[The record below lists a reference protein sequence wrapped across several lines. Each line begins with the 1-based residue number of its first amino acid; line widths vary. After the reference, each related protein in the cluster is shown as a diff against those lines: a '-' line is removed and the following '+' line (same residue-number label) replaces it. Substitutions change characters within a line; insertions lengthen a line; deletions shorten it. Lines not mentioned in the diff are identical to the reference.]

1 MRMARKHFEADGNA
15 VDLDLGF
22 VPTCCIVT
30 NKGVSVD
37 GLYKIEWDGEEA
49 GDGVETWTYL
59 QKNDGDDNIQSPTIT
74 TSSGYISAYDTT
86 AVGNRQSVVFDEAGG
101 AADDLCTVSGGH
113 GYAEGEKVHFIE
125 SGGLPTGLS
134 EGTAYYVKYL
144 TLTTFQV
151 SLTSGGDAVEMTGD
165 GSTPN
170 YVFSIDNLQTSAA
183 GFKGITIAAAF
194 MSDGDKIYVHATLA
208 DTDKDDG
215 DING

>member
-1 MRMARKHFEADGNA
+1 MNQVATRKFEADGNL
-15 VDLDLGF
+15 VNLDLGF
-22 VPTCCIVT
+22 VPSHVEVINMTAATDALV
-30 NKGVSVD
+30 KLERF
-37 GLYKIEWDGEEA
+37 GLMA
-49 GDGVETWTYL
+49 AGVELWTYSA
-59 QKNDGDDNIQSPTIT
+59 DAGGAVVSPNPQA
-74 TSSGYISAYDTT
+74 SGGYIAAYDTT
-86 AVGNRQSVVFDEAGG
+86 AVGNRQSVVFDEDGG

-113 GYAEGEKVHFIE
+113 GYAEGEKVHLIE